1 MKRAFQTYPL
11 DWTRTQRP
19 AADVVRDAYAIQ
31 ELAKAKNRSFE
42 VASAIVIIIGAAGL
56 YFWR

>member
-1 MKRAFQTYPL
+1 MKRPFIERPNEWL
-11 DWTRTQRP
+11 RTQRT

-42 VASAIVIIIGAAGL
+42 VASAIGIIIGAAGL

>member
-1 MKRAFQTYPL
+1 MKQDFLTTPL
-11 DWTRTQRP
+11 SYTRTQRT

-31 ELAKAKNRSFE
+31 ELAKAKNCSFE

>member
-1 MKRAFQTYPL
+1 MKRPFIERPN
-11 DWTRTQRP
+11 DWLRTQRN

>member
-1 MKRAFQTYPL
+1 MKRHFQTYPL
-11 DWTRTQRP
+11 DWTRTQRT

-31 ELAKAKNRSFE
+31 AIAKAKNRSLEIAAAVSF
-42 VASAIVIIIGAAGL
+42 IIGAVAL

>member
-1 MKRAFQTYPL
+1 MKRLFLQAPL
-11 DWTRTQRP
+11 DWTRTQRT

>member
-11 DWTRTQRP
+11 DWLRTQRT

-31 ELAKAKNRSFE
+31 ELAKAKNRSLEIAAAVSF
-42 VASAIVIIIGAAGL
+42 IIGASAL

>member
-1 MKRAFQTYPL
+1 MKRAFLERPN
-11 DWTRTQRP
+11 DWLRTQRT

>member
-1 MKRAFQTYPL
+1 MKRPFLERPN
-11 DWTRTQRP
+11 DWLRTQRT

-31 ELAKAKNRSFE
+31 AVAKAKNRSLEIAAAVSF
-42 VASAIVIIIGAAGL
+42 IIGASAL